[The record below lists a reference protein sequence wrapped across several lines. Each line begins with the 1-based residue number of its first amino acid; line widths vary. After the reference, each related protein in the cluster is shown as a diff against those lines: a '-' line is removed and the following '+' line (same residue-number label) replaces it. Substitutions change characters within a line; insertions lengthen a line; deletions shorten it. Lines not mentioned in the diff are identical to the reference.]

1 MKKQSTLRWIWQVS
15 KKQFIIIGLLAVVS
29 GLISFSFVWFALL
42 SKQVID
48 IATGV
53 VITGNMWLESGKLLG
68 VLVLQAALNI
78 VYKNLFVYASGQIE
92 MHIKQT
98 VFEKLFNKQWHAYSA
113 YHSGDI
119 LNRLTSDVS
128 VVIGGAVS
136 LIPQCV
142 SLITRL
148 IACLA
153 VMVMIDPM
161 FTAILLAAG
170 LLVMVLSRFYG
181 KKMKAVHRECQQ
193 TDGQTRSFIQECL
206 ENWAVI
212 QSFGVIHPIRDRLN
226 GLQQI
231 NFKKKVY
238 RNRISNLANTAV
250 YLLFSGFYYIALAW
264 GAWRLAS
271 GMISFGTLTAFLQ
284 IVQQVKTPFQNMS
297 GILPQY
303 YNMMA
308 SAERLIE
315 LEQLPDEARAQD
327 PFDAEQV
334 YSGMSAISI
343 QNLSFSYDHEK
354 VLHNANMVIEKGT
367 FIVLSGRSGIGKSTL
382 FKLLLGFLEPTEG
395 QITLQIN
402 NEPITVSAVTRP
414 LFAYV
419 PQGNLILSGTIR
431 QNIAFCQEEAS
442 DDDIWQAAKIASISS
457 FIQSLPDGL
466 DTTLG
471 ERGLGLSEGQI
482 QRLAIARGV
491 LSGSPIL
498 LLDEVTSA
506 LDEETEKEILNNLK
520 NLSNKTCLCITHRPA
535 AFNICDY
542 SIEIRDGQFV
552 RIDCGC

>member
-48 IATGV
+48 IATG

-402 NEPITVSAVTRP
+402 NEPITVGAVTRP

-535 AFNICDY
+535 ALNICDY

>member
-48 IATGV
+48 IATG

-354 VLHNANMVIEKGT
+354 VLHNANMVIEKGA

-535 AFNICDY
+535 ALNICDY